1 MLFDGYAAT
10 LRSVG
15 ELALAILTVG
25 IAWLVL
31 YFKRRA
37 HHFRITT
44 QRIVV
49 EEGLFSKR
57 IDQLDIYR
65 ITDYTVDLPFG
76 QRIMNT
82 GNLFLKAMDPT
93 TPELK
98 LMGLKTDVRAL
109 YENLRRA
116 TEIEKQRRGVR
127 VIDNE
132 AHYAP

>member
-1 MLFDGYAAT
+1 MLFEGYAAT
-10 LRSVG
+10 VRSIG
-15 ELALAILTVG
+15 EVVLCVITLG
-25 IAWLVL
+25 IAYLVL
-31 YFKRRA
+31 YFKRRS
-37 HHFRITT
+37 HRFRVTT

-57 IDQLDIYR
+57 MDQLDVYR

-76 QRIMNT
+76 QRMMGT
-82 GNLFLKAMDPT
+82 GNLILKAMDPT
-93 TPELK
+93 TPELR
-98 LMGLKTDVRAL
+98 LIGLKTDVRAL